1 MSSETNHTINAR
13 LLPIR
18 QVAQL
23 WHCRTGAVIVETAL
37 VLPIILFLLMGMIS
51 FGKYLLTAHI
61 VQQAANDAA
70 RAAIAGLDEGER
82 ETIARRTV
90 DHVLA
95 TGGVLEPRHATVS
108 SDELGGMMVVNIA
121 YDISRD
127 PLIRLPLGPSATDAV
142 VSQAVIVLSGA

>member
-1 MSSETNHTINAR
+1 
-13 LLPIR
+13 
-18 QVAQL
+18 
-23 WHCRTGAVIVETAL
+23 
-37 VLPIILFLLMGMIS
+37 MIA

-95 TGGVLEPRHATVS
+95 AGGVLEPGHASIS
-108 SDELGGMMVVNIA
+108 SDEQGGMMVINVA

-127 PLIRLPLGPSATDAV
+127 PLMHLPLAPSPGNTV
-142 VSQAVIVLSGA
+142 VSQAVIVLSEL